1 MIQQLFLIAV
11 TAIISGCSHPA
22 ANLETVSSVDLNR
35 YTGKW
40 YEIARYENTFE
51 KGCVGA
57 SADYTSEEG
66 HIDVTNRCYNASGEM
81 TAEAKGS
88 AKAVPDSGNA
98 KLKVSFFW
106 PFYGDYWVIKLAD
119 DYRYSVVGEPTRKY
133 LWILSRTPELNN
145 SDRQEILAELPE
157 FGYDVHKLYWTSSA
171 ALAKEKR

>member
-1 MIQQLFLIAV
+1 MFKLLFLIAV
-11 TAIISGCSHPA
+11 TALISGCSHPT

-57 SADYTSEEG
+57 SADYIAVEG
-66 HIDVTNRCYNASGEM
+66 DIDVTNRCYNAAGKM
-81 TAEAKGS
+81 TGEAKGH
-88 AKAVPDSGNA
+88 AKVIPESGNA

-106 PFYGDYWVIKLAD
+106 PFYGDYWVIKIAD

-133 LWILSRTPELNN
+133 LWILSRTPQLND
-145 SDRQEILAELPE
+145 SDRQGILAELPKL
-157 FGYDVHKLYWTSSA
+157 GYDVHKLYWTSYS
-171 ALAKEKR
+171 ALAKEK